1 MFKNIAFLLF
11 FISNL
16 IYSQETV
23 KGIVTDEN
31 NQPLFGANVFWLNSS
46 LGTIT
51 DENGKFSLKNSTET
65 TFLVVS
71 YIGFETQKIEITTNS
86 ITVILKETT
95 TLKDVTVTKTKK
107 STEQS
112 LYKVTNVQVM
122 GQKELLKAACCNLS
136 ESFSTNPSI
145 DVNFSDAVTGNRQ
158 IKMLGLTSPYIL
170 IAEENIPSVRG
181 ASQAYGLSFVP
192 GTWVESIQI
201 TKGAGSVIN
210 GYESIS
216 GQINYEVLKPVNDIP
231 FFLNAYASQDERY
244 EINTHFN
251 NKFSDKLSST
261 LFLHGNTRVGK
272 NDMNDDGFLDGPI
285 GKQVNILNRWQYNDA
300 ENGIV
305 SFLNVRYMND
315 EKQAGEMDFN
325 PDTDKLTTNAWGS
338 EINTE
343 KIEISNKTGYV
354 FPEMPYQSFGFQNS
368 FQSHKQDSYFGL
380 NQYDIHQKSFYS
392 NLLFNSIISNTKNK
406 FTTGIN
412 FSYDKYDE
420 IVAVNF
426 SQDFS
431 RIDNSV
437 GAFFEYTF
445 DNTDN
450 FSLVA
455 GARVD
460 NHNRLGTFVTPRLH
474 IRYNPWEEAVIRASA
489 GRGKRAANIFAE
501 NQQLF
506 ASNRNFSILSNDGK
520 LYGLNPEIAWNYG
533 LSFIQKF
540 KLAGKDAEVILDY
553 YRTDFQN
560 QAVVDVDASPQQVL
574 FYNLEG
580 KSFANSFQAEFNIE
594 LIRHLNFK
602 TSYKYYDVQTQ
613 FQTGQLQRALQ
624 AKHRFFANVAY
635 ETHIKDKGQ
644 QWKFDVT
651 YNWLGEQRLPNTSS
665 NPEAYQ
671 LGDYAP
677 AFAVVN
683 AQVTRTFS
691 STFEVYVGG
700 ENIGNFKQNNGIVQ
714 NENPFGT
721 YFDSSMLY
729 GPTFGSMYYAGLRFK
744 IKEKKKDLDDHIHI
758 EGEEHNH

>member
-1 MFKNIAFLLF
+1 MFKKIVFALF
-11 FISNL
+11 FIS
-16 IYSQETV
+16 SFASAQETI
-23 KGIVTDEN
+23 KGIVTDEKK
-31 NQPLFGANVFWLNSS
+31 QPLFGVNIAWQNSTS
-46 LGTIT
+46 GTKT
-51 DENGKFSLKNSTET
+51 DENGNFSIEKSAE
-65 TFLVVS
+65 VS
-71 YIGFETQKIEITTNS
+71 VLEISYEGFESQKIIVSSVENLFI
-86 ITVILKETT
+86 ILKEVNN
-95 TLKDVTVTKTKK
+95 LKEVTITKTKK
-107 STEQS
+107 STEHS
-112 LYKVTNVQVM
+112 LYKVANMQTM

-170 IAEENIPSVRG
+170 ITDENIPSVRG

-216 GQINYEVLKPVNDIP
+216 GQINYEVLKPATDVP
-231 FFLNAYASQDERY
+231 FFLNLFASQDDRY

-251 NKFSDKLSST
+251 TKYSDKLSTT
-261 LFLHGNTRVGK
+261 LFVHGNTRVGK
-272 NDMNDDGFLDGPI
+272 NDMNHDHFLDNPI

-300 ENGIV
+300 EKGWV
-305 SFLNVRYMND
+305 SFLNLRYMND
-315 EKQAGEMDFN
+315 EKQAGSIHFN
-325 PDTDKLTTNAWGS
+325 PDTDRLTTNAWGS

-354 FPEMPYQSFGFQNS
+354 FPDMPYQSFGFQNS
-368 FQSHKQDSYFGL
+368 FQSHKQESYFGL
-380 NQYDIHQKSFYS
+380 NQYNIHQKSFFS

-412 FSYDKYDE
+412 FAFDKYDE
-420 IVAVNF
+420 VVDLNF

-445 DNTDN
+445 DNLDN

-455 GARVD
+455 GARID
-460 NHNRLGTFVTPRLH
+460 QHNRLGTFVTPRLH
-474 IRYNPWEEAVIRASA
+474 IRYNPWNQAVIRASV

-506 ASNRNFSILSNDGK
+506 ASNRDFSILNSDGK

-533 LSFIQKF
+533 VSFIQKF
-540 KLAGKDAEVILDY
+540 KLLGMSSEVVFDY
-553 YRTDFQN
+553 YVTDFQN
-560 QAVVDVDASPQQVL
+560 QAVVDIDANAQQVL

-580 KSFANSFQAEFNIE
+580 KSFANSFQAEFSIE
-594 LIRHLNFK
+594 LIKHLNFK
-602 TSYKYYDVQTQ
+602 SAYKYFDVQTQ
-613 FQTGQLQRALQ
+613 YSSGQLQKALQ
-624 AKHRFFANVAY
+624 AKHRIFGNLSF
-635 ETHIKDKGQ
+635 ETHIKEKGQ

-651 YNWLGEQRLPNTSS
+651 YNWLGEQRLPNTTS
-665 NPEAYQ
+665 NPVGYQ
-671 LGDYAP
+671 LADYAP
-677 AFAVVN
+677 SFAVMN
-683 AQVTRTFS
+683 AQITRTFS
-691 STFEVYVGG
+691 STFELYVGG
-700 ENIGNFKQNNGIVQ
+700 ENIGNYKQNNGIVQ
-714 NENPFGT
+714 SENPFGT

-729 GPTFGSMYYAGLRFK
+729 GPVFGQMYYAGLRFK
-744 IKEKKKDLDDHIHI
+744 IK
-758 EGEEHNH
+758 